1 MRVAIW
7 IPQGNYVGGFSLLY
21 PSPSPYFSVSQSHS
35 VEWVQIG
42 NWTQPSVENG
52 ANRTKTKSMYS
63 LLAVKTA
70 SFPCFNTKT
79 VEQNVANW
87 HFVGVFET
95 NWRDF
100 QEIIFYSLK
109 MIITAKLL
117 MNIYR
122 WFMRSMLLYNT
133 LKGKKHWNL
142 LTKIVFNL
150 KIILSQKNFFDRSH
164 FSGLWIIFQN

>member
-1 MRVAIW
+1 MWEALVYYIHPLLHISLFLNHIQLNECKLAIELNRAW
-7 IPQGNYVGGFSLLY
+7 KMEQTEQKQNRCIVF
-21 PSPSPYFSVSQSHS
+21 SQSKQLVFHALIQKPLNRMLLTDTL
-35 VEWVQIG
+35 WV
-42 NWTQPSVENG
+42 
-52 ANRTKTKSMYS
+52 Y
-63 LLAVKTA
+63 
-70 SFPCFNTKT
+70 
-79 VEQNVANW
+79 
-87 HFVGVFET
+87 VFET